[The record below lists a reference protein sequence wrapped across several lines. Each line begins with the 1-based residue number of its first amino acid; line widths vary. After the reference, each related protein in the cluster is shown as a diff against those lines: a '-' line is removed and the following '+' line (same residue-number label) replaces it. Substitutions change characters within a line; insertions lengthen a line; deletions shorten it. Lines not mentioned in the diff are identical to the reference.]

1 VTQLLGSWDPGI
13 LGMLEHLGVKLL
25 LAVVGLAG
33 EFAPKVCSG
42 HQLRPEGTCVT
53 CRAELLGAWVPLA
66 PITSSVGANV
76 IGLALYCLR
85 MSSFIVSPFR
95 LITSIVGADVVG
107 LALYCLRM
115 SSFIVSPFQLIKVNQ
130 SCIYRNITF
139 ISKNQPLVIMA
150 MT

>member
-1 VTQLLGSWDPGI
+1 MTQLLGSWDPGI

-85 MSSFIVSPFR
+85 MSSFIVSPF
-95 LITSIVGADVVG
+95 
-107 LALYCLRM
+107 
-115 SSFIVSPFQLIKVNQ
+115 QLIKVNQ